1 MMGCMAAQVVVA
13 ALTLAGL
20 LILHG
25 FLINGIMCWAYV
37 YMGIRC
43 GVSPTKEDIQNAMDY
58 AKRRPKHFLMAMF
71 GL

>member
-1 MMGCMAAQVVVA
+1 MIGCMAAPAVVA

-20 LILHG
+20 LILRG
-25 FLINGIMCWAYV
+25 FLINGVMCWAYV

-43 GVSPTKEDIQNAMDY
+43 GVSPTKQDIQDAMAY
-58 AKRRPKHFLMAMF
+58 ARRRPKVFLMAMF